1 MQGLLAAQTQKQN
14 KNRQQSPGPSRSGSR
29 SRSRS
34 RSCSHSAS
42 PSPSPP
48 RTGNRTAHC
57 SSHHSS
63 SYARTLTH
71 SHHSHN
77 ANHHPFNSCP
87 TRRKATGLAERK
99 AEIGR
104 SSYGREKRADR
115 RAPALKRKIPVL
127 WSRESSLH
135 RDRDRLW
142 GSHTAFSLESS
153 RDSSRETP
161 KDETP
166 YWVGEQRF
174 LGRREAVTPDEQ
186 CRPMERPSEAS
197 QSRGSTW
204 KGLLIIT
211 ASILSCWS
219 QPTSAWELTIVPEP
233 TYVAA
238 GETQVLN
245 FKGFNGTAVKY
256 VWNYKYVESDTNYN
270 LLYEYNVLT
279 GQQHPSQGRVHV
291 SPNGSLVIPRANEY
305 DVRYYILEVFDNA
318 SHVYRGQFGLF
329 LYEKNLKK
337 PDLTVNRKSPVT
349 ENTYVYFSCTSHNK
363 NAAKVRWR
371 FQNKILILNKRM
383 GLYQD
388 NETLAINHVKAEDN
402 GGFQCEVW
410 NPAASR
416 LSDPINLTVIYGP
429 EEIKLYPNSVNGS
442 INVTSK
448 ENLTLACEATSLP
461 PAQYT
466 WQFNGSSIS
475 ENSGHNYT
483 IYHASWENAGTYVC
497 LAMNNVTNAT
507 ISANITVRLIDCH
520 HVNSEVV
527 GSLFSLAST
536 LNNKMLVYPKYR
548 SDWIILK
555 KILAWFQDAKG
566 RNLPTYASSG
576 IPPLLLV
583 QLLAVPPSPLPSPR
597 TLPTHVSSSIPQP
610 CPSPDKHLTS
620 SFPYSSPPPY
630 FLCINTYIQP
640 NDKDSN

>member
-104 SSYGREKRADR
+104 SSYGREKRA
-115 RAPALKRKIPVL
+115 
-127 WSRESSLH
+127 
-135 RDRDRLW
+135 
-142 GSHTAFSLESS
+142 
-153 RDSSRETP
+153 
-161 KDETP
+161 
-166 YWVGEQRF
+166 
-174 LGRREAVTPDEQ
+174 
-186 CRPMERPSEAS
+186 
-197 QSRGSTW
+197 
-204 KGLLIIT
+204 

-507 ISANITVRLIDCH
+507 ISANITVRLI
-520 HVNSEVV
+520 E
-527 GSLFSLAST
+527 
-536 LNNKMLVYPKYR
+536 NKAQKMSGWV
-548 SDWIILK
+548 IAG
-555 KILAWFQDAKG
+555 ILAAI
-566 RNLPTYASSG
+566 LTAT
-576 IPPLLLV
+576 LV
-583 QLLAVPPSPLPSPR
+583 IVSFIYRRLIQL
-597 TLPTHVSSSIPQP
+597 Q
-610 CPSPDKHLTS
+610 
-620 SFPYSSPPPY
+620 
-630 FLCINTYIQP
+630 
-640 NDKDSN
+640 